1 MLVIH
6 EYMQEMQV
14 MQALQVMQVMQVRIA
29 AKKLFRNFSFLR
41 GGGVVLGL

>member
-29 AKKLFRNFSFLR
+29 AKKLFRNFSIESDR
-41 GGGVVLGL
+41 H